1 MFHRGGHEVRFAVAF
16 GGYAREA
23 VDTAV
28 EQCELS
34 ISETRAQRERT
45 DAAVAEADS
54 RVRALEARVSEL
66 ENSGPA
72 GSWVAQLADELL
84 DRLHQTGRELQS
96 KVVSQAQ
103 AEAENL
109 TPMAT
114 TQHTEDSR
122 ARAEKIVATALRDSD
137 ELSRMV
143 EESSR
148 QIAELFQEGR
158 TMAEERA
165 RATWLKAKGSL
176 REPVLTL
183 LHLHEERRTMLQE
196 VAELQE
202 LVQASWGSVITA

>member
-1 MFHRGGHEVRFAVAF
+1 M
-16 GGYAREA
+16 
-23 VDTAV
+23 
-28 EQCELS
+28 
-34 ISETRAQRERT
+34 
-45 DAAVAEADS
+45 
-54 RVRALEARVSEL
+54 
-66 ENSGPA
+66 
-72 GSWVAQLADELL
+72 
-84 DRLHQTGRELQS
+84 
-96 KVVSQAQ
+96 
-103 AEAENL
+103 
-109 TPMAT
+109 
-114 TQHTEDSR
+114 
-122 ARAEKIVATALRDSD
+122 ATALRDSD